1 MSDAQKNAVG
11 VVQTAAAVIACITG
25 LISIC
30 LVVFYGGTLAEQVR
44 VLGAGQVEL
53 KSRVTELEQHAAPVT
68 QAFMKAAVAR
78 DDQIE
83 GRVIKLEDLKTTV
96 YEVRT
101 DVKING
107 TKTDEIVK
115 TIDRLEKSVDDLKQ
129 RKP

>member
-1 MSDAQKNAVG
+1 MSESQKSAAG
-11 VVQTAAAVIACITG
+11 IVQTIATVIGG
-25 LISIC
+25 LSGMISIC
-30 LVVFYGGTLAEQVR
+30 VVVFYGGTMAEQVHS
-44 VLGAGQVEL
+44 LKEGQAKL
-53 KSRVTELEQHAAPVT
+53 DNRVTELEQHAAPVT